1 MAANNSNNSL
11 RAHQRASFGTLGQR
25 AKQKL
30 ANDNDI
36 KIIIQGA
43 NSQTGVGKTTLAIEL
58 CRFIDSTDEGWNA
71 EQKSFIDPQTYLN
84 SYLEYPPGSALLLDE
99 IGQGADSR
107 RSMSK
112 ENVGLSHGW
121 QMLRARNVATVATL
135 PSTNMLDHRMLELAD
150 YWVLVKRRGL
160 AQPYEIRVNDFNGK
174 IARKPLPGDEHI
186 SFPDLP
192 NGDSDKKYLDTIKD
206 EQVKGGGI
214 ESVPLPEHEEKVA
227 KAEKAAKKDKRN
239 EIIKGVYEHTEMSYS
254 DVASIPGIDLSREM
268 VGKVVRGDV

>member
-1 MAANNSNNSL
+1 MSTDRLPAHRRAN
-11 RAHQRASFGTLGQR
+11 FGTLGR
-25 AKQKL
+25 VAREKL
-30 ANDNDI
+30 SNDNDI

-43 NSQTGVGKTTLAIEL
+43 NSQTGVGKTTLAIQL
-58 CRFIDSTDEGWNA
+58 CRFIDQTSEDWSA
-71 EQKSFIDPQTYLN
+71 EKKSFIDPQQYLN
-84 SYLEYPPGSALLLDE
+84 AYLDFDGGSALLLDE

-160 AQPYEIRVNDFNGK
+160 SQPYEIHVNDFNGK
-174 IARKPLPGDEHI
+174 IARKPLPGDEHL
-186 SFPDLP
+186 SFPDIKGNDPDKRFL
-192 NGDSDKKYLDTIKD
+192 DSIKD
-206 EQVKGGGI
+206 NKVKDGGL
-214 ESVPLPEHEEKVA
+214 ESITLPEHREKVE
-227 KAEKAAKKDKRN
+227 KAEKAARKEKRN
-239 EIIKGVYEHTEMSYS
+239 EIIKGIYNNPVLDVSYQ
-254 DVASIPGIDLSREM
+254 DVADIPGIDLSREM